1 MIILYILITICYV
14 INTILALLIYD
25 RIALA
30 EKKLKEI
37 IENQNR
43 VKELISD
50 IDISLSTI
58 NYTLTDIE
66 DDIEELNKN

>member
-1 MIILYILITICYV
+1 MIILCILITICYI

-50 IDISLSTI
+50 MDISLSTI

>member
-43 VKELISD
+43 VKKLISD
-50 IDISLSTI
+50 MDISLSII